1 MEGKI
6 FNDSANIY
14 QDQAKVLYEYYKS
27 AAEKIVNE
35 EKIYEDK
42 IKNAEY
48 QIKKYNED
56 MGKAKTIRT
65 IGWVF
70 CWTLVGLI
78 VALIKNSQVKEF
90 ESLILMNRT
99 ATSPSSSRHIRI
111 SSETIGLPR
120 WVSPMFL
127 WPRGLPITTRVLL
140 LTKAA

>member
-6 FNDSANIY
+6 FNDSADIY

-48 QIKKYNED
+48 QIKRYNED

-90 ESLILMNRT
+90 EALIDEQNGDI
-99 ATSPSSSRHIRI
+99 AK
-111 SSETIGLPR
+111 
-120 WVSPMFL
+120 F
-127 WPRGLPITTRVLL
+127 
-140 LTKAA
+140 

>member
-48 QIKKYNED
+48 QIKN
-56 MGKAKTIRT
+56 ILRT
-65 IGWVF
+65 WGRPKQSV
-70 CWTLVGLI
+70 LSVGSSVGL
-78 VALIKNSQVKEF
+78 S
-90 ESLILMNRT
+90 
-99 ATSPSSSRHIRI
+99 
-111 SSETIGLPR
+111 
-120 WVSPMFL
+120 
-127 WPRGLPITTRVLL
+127 
-140 LTKAA
+140 

>member
-48 QIKKYNED
+48 QIKKIQRRLGEGQNNPYYRL
-56 MGKAKTIRT
+56 G
-65 IGWVF
+65 
-70 CWTLVGLI
+70 
-78 VALIKNSQVKEF
+78 
-90 ESLILMNRT
+90 
-99 ATSPSSSRHIRI
+99 
-111 SSETIGLPR
+111 
-120 WVSPMFL
+120 
-127 WPRGLPITTRVLL
+127 LL
-140 LTKAA
+140 LDSRRFDCCAHQEFSS

>member
-48 QIKKYNED
+48 QIK
-56 MGKAKTIRT
+56 
-65 IGWVF
+65 
-70 CWTLVGLI
+70 
-78 VALIKNSQVKEF
+78 
-90 ESLILMNRT
+90 
-99 ATSPSSSRHIRI
+99 
-111 SSETIGLPR
+111 
-120 WVSPMFL
+120 
-127 WPRGLPITTRVLL
+127 
-140 LTKAA
+140 

>member
-70 CWTLVGLI
+70 C
-78 VALIKNSQVKEF
+78 
-90 ESLILMNRT
+90 
-99 ATSPSSSRHIRI
+99 
-111 SSETIGLPR
+111 
-120 WVSPMFL
+120 
-127 WPRGLPITTRVLL
+127 
-140 LTKAA
+140 